1 MPARL
6 PLETAMAEPLKIH
19 RVAGALGAEI
29 EGVDLAADLPD
40 ETIAAIRQAL
50 VEHQVIFFRD
60 QSLTPAE
67 QVAFGRR
74 FGPLNIHPYV
84 AGMAEHPEVM
94 EIVKEPEDRVN
105 FGGGWHSDMSFLPR
119 PAIGSILYAV
129 EVPPFGGDTLFA
141 SQAAAF
147 EALSPG
153 LRATLEG
160 LKAVHSANREYSAA
174 GQSAQKRSSM
184 KVVEAEGLA
193 GEHVHPLVLVHPE
206 TGRKALYVNP
216 AFTVRIDGW
225 TRKESK
231 PLLEFLFQHSRYE
244 AFTCRFSWRKGSVAF
259 WDNRSVWHFALN
271 DYPGQRR
278 HMRRVTV
285 DPRPESAATDSE
297 GRAAEAVG

>member
-1 MPARL
+1 MVQS
-6 PLETAMAEPLKIH
+6 LKV
-19 RVAGALGAEI
+19 RRTAGALGAEI
-29 EGVDLAADLPD
+29 TGVDLSRDLPD

-60 QSLTPAE
+60 QDLTPAQ

-84 AGMAEHPEVM
+84 EGMAGHPEVM
-94 EIVKEPEDRVN
+94 EIIKEPSDKTN
-105 FGGGWHSDMSFLPR
+105 FGGGWHSDMSFLET

-129 EVPPFGGDTLFA
+129 EIPEFGGDTLFA

-153 LRATLEG
+153 LQKTLEG
-160 LKAVHSANREYSAA
+160 LSAVHSASREYSAQ
-174 GQSAQKRSSM
+174 GHSAQKRGSM
-184 KVVEAEGLA
+184 KVAEADGYV
-193 GEHVHPLVLVHPE
+193 GEYVHPMVLVHPE

-216 AFTVRIDGW
+216 AFTLRIEGW
-225 TRKESK
+225 KTRESRA
-231 PLLEFLFQHSRYE
+231 LLDYLFDHCRYE
-244 AFTCRFSWRKGSVAF
+244 GFTCRFAWAKGSVAF

-285 DPRPESAATDSE
+285 DPWPRAQSVPA
-297 GRAAEAVG
+297 AAE